1 MDPQDPN
8 QQTPIPKN
16 EDEGPQVETPET
28 LLLPGPDPT
37 APDSADVAAP
47 VDVPVVAEQ
56 SSADP
61 VSDEHFE
68 KMVLGAIESVG
79 GSLLFKVKVVDAGET
94 MHAAAASVGV
104 GDSRQF
110 LLLTLP
116 ASGGRLKVE
125 TVSRSQSPLAR
136 IAESY
141 AGLMD
146 VLKVAA

>member
-8 QQTPIPKN
+8 QQNPIYKN
-16 EDEGPQVETPET
+16 DDERPQVETPEV
-28 LLLPGPDPT
+28 LLLPGPDLTGPH
-37 APDSADVAAP
+37 SADVASP
-47 VDVPVVAEQ
+47 VDAPVVAGQ
-56 SSADP
+56 SSVDP

-79 GSLLFKVKVVDAGET
+79 GNLLFKVKVVDAGET

-116 ASGGRLKVE
+116 ASGGGLKVE

-146 VLKVAA
+146 VLQVAA